1 MSQKTIK
8 FEIVTPERV
17 VLKQEALQV
26 TVPTTSGEITVLPDH
41 IPLISILRP
50 GVIEVKRVDNI
61 VEIMSVSG
69 GFIEVSK
76 DKIVILADTAE
87 RAEELDET
95 RIEEARKNA
104 EELKKSAKET
114 DDVDFA
120 AVSARIEKELARVHA
135 INRWRRLSNI
145 KTKPEIDKK

>member
-26 TVPTTSGEITVLPDH
+26 TVPTTSGEITILPDH
-41 IPLISILRP
+41 IPLVSVLQP
-50 GVIEVKRVDNI
+50 GVIEVKRADNV

-69 GFIEVSK
+69 GFIEVLK

-87 RAEELDET
+87 RAEELNED
-95 RIEEARKNA
+95 RIKEAQKNA
-104 EELKKSAKET
+104 EELKKTAKAI
-114 DDVDFA
+114 DDVEFA
-120 AVSARIEKELARVHA
+120 DVSARLEKELARLRAV
-135 INRWRRLSNI
+135 NKWRKLKNI
-145 KTKPEIDKK
+145 DSKN

>member
-17 VLKQEALQV
+17 VLKQEILQI
-26 TVPTTSGEITVLPDH
+26 TVPTTSGEITILPDH
-41 IPLISILRP
+41 IPLVSVLQP
-50 GVIEVKRVDNI
+50 GVIEVKRTDNI

-69 GFIEVSK
+69 GFIEVMK

-95 RIEEARKNA
+95 RIKEAQARA
-104 EELKKSAKET
+104 EELKKTAKNR
-114 DDVDFA
+114 DDVEFTEVA
-120 AVSARIEKELARVHA
+120 ARLEKELARLRAV
-135 INRWRRLSNI
+135 NKWRRLKGDN
-145 KTKPEIDKK
+145 K